1 MSQVKR
7 VNDMINFYNKFKKG
21 LAKGTGCNF
30 KVMML
35 VVIGWLAYEVVI
47 PFV

>member
-1 MSQVKR
+1 
-7 VNDMINFYNKFKKG
+7 MIKSYNKFRKN

-35 VVIGWLAYEVVI
+35 VVVGWLAYEVVI

>member
-1 MSQVKR
+1 
-7 VNDMINFYNKFKKG
+7 MIKTYMKFKKG

-30 KVMML
+30 KVAML
-35 VVIGWLAYEVVI
+35 LLIGWVAYEVVI